1 MGDERAAEGELARR
15 HLVNDGEFQE
25 VAKFLAKSCCFPYG
39 VRVTPRSAAVL
50 VLASG
55 SEGRLRLLREA
66 GIYPEAVVSG
76 VDETA
81 EENLDTA
88 ALVQLLADR
97 KASAVAARRPAAL
110 VLGCDSLLDLDGVA
124 LGKPESADEAVSMWH
139 RLAGREGM
147 LLTGHCLIDGAS
159 GRRVSGLAR
168 TVVRFGAPTETEL
181 AAYVA
186 SGEPLVLAG
195 AFSIDGRG
203 APFIESIDGDPGNVI
218 GVSLPLLRRMLAD
231 LGIAITDL
239 WHFPASA

>member
-1 MGDERAAEGELARR
+1 LI
-15 HLVNDGEFQE
+15 
-25 VAKFLAKSCCFPYG
+25 CIPYG
-39 VRVTPRSAAVL
+39 DRVTPSSAAVL

-55 SEGRLRLLREA
+55 SQGRLRLLREA
-66 GIYPEAVVSG
+66 GICPEAVVSG
-76 VDETA
+76 VDETTD
-81 EENLDTA
+81 EDLDTA
-88 ALVQLLADR
+88 AIVQELANR

-124 LGKPESADEAVSMWH
+124 LGKPESAEQALSIWR
-139 RLAGREGM
+139 RLAGREGT
-147 LLTGHCLIDGAS
+147 LLTGHCLIDGSS

-168 TVVRFGAPTETEL
+168 TVVRFGTPSETEL

-203 APFIESIDGDPGNVI
+203 APFIDGIDGDPGNVI

-239 WHFPASA
+239 WHTPASA